1 MAARNPDLAKQGY
14 RCFAGPYSSNE
25 TWMMEAVV
33 ADAREAN
40 KETQISHTISGA
52 WVWQRSKRP

>member
-1 MAARNPDLAKQGY
+1 MAARNPELAKQGY
-14 RCFAGPYSSNE
+14 RCFAGPYSPSE
-25 TWMMEAVV
+25 EWMMKTVL

-40 KETQISHTISGA
+40 KETQICNTTSGA

>member
-1 MAARNPDLAKQGY
+1 MAAKNTELAREGY

>member
-1 MAARNPDLAKQGY
+1 
-14 RCFAGPYSSNE
+14 
-25 TWMMEAVV
+25 MMETVV

-40 KETQISHTISGA
+40 KETQISHTSSGA